1 MSINVRGKQF
11 EVTPAI
17 KDYVSKHIG
26 KITHYF
32 DDHGDINVTLS
43 AHKGQHIV
51 EVTVN
56 MHGYMLRG
64 EEQSGDLYVSIDKVV
79 EKLERQVRK
88 HKTKLEK
95 RFRGAGFKSEIIVPD
110 DEQVIH
116 DFDVVKNKKFL
127 FKPMSTEEAILQ
139 MNLLHH
145 GFFVYTNSETDDV
158 SIVYKR
164 KDGKYGIIEPE

>member
-32 DDHGDINVTLS
+32 DNHGDINVTLS
-43 AHKGQHIV
+43 ANKGQHSV

-64 EEQSGDLYVSIDKVV
+64 EEQSSDLYVSIDKVV

-95 RFRGAGFKSEIIVPD
+95 RYRGAGFKTDLVVPEEEQIIS
-110 DEQVIH
+110 
-116 DFDVVKNKKFL
+116 DFDVVRTKRFT

-139 MNLLHH
+139 MDLLHH
-145 GFFVYTNSETDDV
+145 GY
-158 SIVYKR
+158 IVYKR
-164 KDGKYGIIEPE
+164 KDGKYGMIEPE

>member
-1 MSINVRGKQF
+1 MAINVRGKQF
-11 EVTPAI
+11 EITPAI
-17 KDYVSKHIG
+17 KDYVNKHIG

-32 DDHGDINVTLS
+32 DNHGDVNVTLS
-43 AHKGQHIV
+43 AHKGQQSV

-64 EEQSGDLYVSIDKVV
+64 EEQSADLYVSIDKVV
-79 EKLERQVRK
+79 EKLERQIRK

-95 RFRGAGFKSEIIVPD
+95 RYRGGGFKADVIVPD
-110 DEQVIH
+110 DEQIIQ
-116 DFDVVKNKKFL
+116 DFAVVKNKRFS

-139 MNLLHH
+139 MDLLHH
-145 GFFVYTNSETDDV
+145 DFFVFTNADNEDV
-158 SIVYKR
+158 NIVYRR